1 MKKHLKVEYFYE
13 RKSAN
18 KNVFLWNIAQPEN
31 CYFFFISQLEKFT
44 VSRPLMKTLLND
56 PAS

>member
-1 MKKHLKVEYFYE
+1 MKEKVQTKTFFYGIFHSQ
-13 RKSAN
+13 K
-18 KNVFLWNIAQPEN
+18 IAI
-31 CYFFFISQLEKFT
+31 FFFISQLEKFT